1 MPPILP
7 ESEAG
12 PSKKRI
18 STFKSTSDG
27 ESGSEEEELV
37 VKRKKSR
44 IENGSDA
51 KRQKLNGHLKDGKGK
66 KLKERAGELLEMRQ
80 ELPFYQGMYNLMSD
94 GNGDD

>member
-1 MPPILP
+1 MPPPLP

-18 STFKSTSDG
+18 STFKSHSDG

-44 IENGSDA
+44 IENGSDT
-51 KRQKLNGHLKDGKGK
+51 KRQKLDGHLKGGKGK
-66 KLKERAGELLEMRQ
+66 KLKERAGELLEMRL
-80 ELPFYQGMYNLMSD
+80 ELPFYQGMYNLFPS